1 MLIDATVYF
10 LRGIMYNILIE
21 REVIPMKNTS
31 NSLKNQVI
39 AMSNILAEKSTRFS
53 VMQQKLFYV
62 CIASLKHGINTRNEV
77 EINKQELF
85 NCLGIEKETG
95 RYTRI
100 KGEFEQL
107 AHNSFVEFD
116 TTDGFSQGF
125 LIYNIRLSKNTF
137 FVKFNDYYL
146 PLVQE
151 LANNYVRLLDDDV
164 ISFSSKFSMM
174 LYQNLMK
181 DKWKLTNVDHL
192 GIDYSTKQL
201 KMMFGLSKSD
211 YMRKNDSFNRSEFEK
226 KTINKAIDEINKK
239 SKCIKNLTYK
249 KVKKGSRIQY
259 YLFTYNYIDP
269 QKVVEDARDEF
280 RWEQLTIAEDIPTV
294 EKPVRVPEE
303 VKNYNWW
310 E

>member
-1 MLIDATVYF
+1 
-10 LRGIMYNILIE
+10 MYNIYS
-21 REVIPMKNTS
+21 REVDTMKNAN

-53 VMQQKLFYV
+53 VVQQKLFYV
-62 CIASLKHGINTRNEV
+62 CLASLKQGINSKNEV

-85 NCLGIEKETG
+85 NCLDIEKENN

-107 AHNSFVEFD
+107 AHNSFVEFK
-116 TTDGFSQGF
+116 TTDGFCQGF
-125 LIYNIRLSKNTF
+125 LICNIRLAKNTF
-137 FVKFNDYYL
+137 YVQFNDYYL

-164 ISFSSKFSMM
+164 ISFNSKYSMM

-181 DKWKLTNVDHL
+181 DKWKLTNVDYL
-192 GIDYSTKQL
+192 GIDYSTRQL
-201 KMMFGLSKSD
+201 KMMFGLSIDD
-211 YMRKNDSFNRSEFEK
+211 YMRDGHFDRYNFERR
-226 KTINKAIDEINKK
+226 TINNALDEINKK
-239 SKCIKNLTYK
+239 SKCIKNLTYR

>member
-1 MLIDATVYF
+1 
-10 LRGIMYNILIE
+10 
-21 REVIPMKNTS
+21 MKNDN

-53 VMQQKLFYV
+53 VVQQKLFYV
-62 CIASLKHGINTRNEV
+62 CLASLKQGTNQKNEIQ
-77 EINKQELF
+77 INKQELF

-100 KGEFEQL
+100 KSEFEHL
-107 AHNSFVEFD
+107 AHNSFVEFE

-137 FVKFNDYYL
+137 FVQFNDYYL

-164 ISFSSKFSMM
+164 ISFNSKYSMM

-192 GIDYSTKQL
+192 GIDYSTRQL
-201 KMMFGLSKSD
+201 KMMFGLSKDD

-226 KTINKAIDEINKK
+226 KTINKAVNEINEK
-239 SKCIKNLTYK
+239 SKCIKKLTYK
-249 KVKKGSRIQY
+249 KVKKGNRVQY
-259 YLFTYNYIDP
+259 YLFTFNYVDP
-269 QKVVEDARDEF
+269 QKVVEDARKDK
-280 RWEQLTIAEDIPTV
+280 RWEQLSLLDDVPTV
-294 EKPVRVPEE
+294 EKPVRVPDE
-303 VKNYNWW
+303 VKDYNWW

>member
-1 MLIDATVYF
+1 
-10 LRGIMYNILIE
+10 
-21 REVIPMKNTS
+21 MKKTD

-39 AMSNILAEKSTRFS
+39 AMSNVLAEKSTRFP
-53 VMQQKLFYV
+53 VVQQKLFYI
-62 CIASLKHGINTRNEV
+62 CLASLKQGINSRNEV
-77 EINKQELF
+77 GINKKELF
-85 NCLGIEKETG
+85 NCLDIEKETK

-107 AHNSFVEFD
+107 AHNSFVKFD
-116 TTDGFSQGF
+116 TTDGFCQGF
-125 LIYNIRLSKNTF
+125 LICNIRLAKNTF
-137 FVKFNDYYL
+137 YVQFNDYYL

-164 ISFSSKFSMM
+164 ISFNSKFSMM

-181 DKWKLTNVDHL
+181 DKWKLTNVDYL
-192 GIDYSTKQL
+192 GIDYSTRQL
-201 KMMFGLSKSD
+201 KMMFGLSIDD
-211 YMRKNDSFNRSEFEK
+211 YMRDGHFDRYNFER
-226 KTINKAIDEINKK
+226 KTINKAVKEINEK
-239 SKCIKNLTYK
+239 SKCIKNLTYR

-259 YLFTYNYIDP
+259 YLFSYHYIDP
-269 QKVVEDARDEF
+269 QKVVEDARDEY
-280 RWEQLTIAEDIPTV
+280 RWEQLTTAEDIPTE

>member
-1 MLIDATVYF
+1 
-10 LRGIMYNILIE
+10 
-21 REVIPMKNTS
+21 MKNDN

-53 VMQQKLFYV
+53 VVQQKLFYV
-62 CIASLKHGINTRNEV
+62 CLASLKQGTNQKNEIQ
-77 EINKQELF
+77 INKQELF

-100 KGEFEQL
+100 KSEFEHL
-107 AHNSFVEFD
+107 AHNSFVEFE

-137 FVKFNDYYL
+137 FVQFNDYYL

-164 ISFSSKFSMM
+164 ISFNSKYSMM
-174 LYQNLMK
+174 LYQNLIK

-192 GIDYSTKQL
+192 GIDYSTRQL
-201 KMMFGLSKSD
+201 KMMFGLSKDD

-226 KTINKAIDEINKK
+226 KTINKAVNEINEK
-239 SKCIKNLTYK
+239 SKCIKKLTYK
-249 KVKKGSRIQY
+249 KVKKGNRVQY
-259 YLFTYNYIDP
+259 YLFTFNYVDP
-269 QKVVEDARDEF
+269 QRVVEDARNDF

-294 EKPVRVPEE
+294 EKPARVPDE
-303 VKNYNWW
+303 VKDYNWW

>member
-1 MLIDATVYF
+1 
-10 LRGIMYNILIE
+10 
-21 REVIPMKNTS
+21 MKKTD

-39 AMSNILAEKSTRFS
+39 AMSNILAKKSTRFS
-53 VMQQKLFYV
+53 VVQQKLFYI
-62 CIASLKHGINTRNEV
+62 CLASLKQGINSKNEV
-77 EINKQELF
+77 EINKKELF
-85 NCLGIEKETG
+85 NFLDIEKETK

-107 AHNSFVEFD
+107 AHNSFVKFD
-116 TTDGFSQGF
+116 TTDGFCQGF
-125 LIYNIRLSKNTF
+125 LICNIRLAKNTF
-137 FVKFNDYYL
+137 YVQFNDYYL

-164 ISFSSKFSMM
+164 ISFNSKFSMM

-181 DKWKLTNVDHL
+181 DKWKLTNIDHL
-192 GIDYSTKQL
+192 GIDYSTRQL
-201 KMMFGLSKSD
+201 KMMFGLSIDD
-211 YMRKNDSFNRSEFEK
+211 YMRNDHFDRYNFER
-226 KTINKAIDEINKK
+226 KTINKAVDEINNK
-239 SKCIKNLTYK
+239 SKCIKNLTYR

-269 QKVVEDARDEF
+269 QKVVEDARDEY

-294 EKPVRVPEE
+294 EKPVRVPDD
-303 VKNYNWW
+303 VKDYNWW

>member
-1 MLIDATVYF
+1 
-10 LRGIMYNILIE
+10 
-21 REVIPMKNTS
+21 MKNTS

-226 KTINKAIDEINKK
+226 KTINKAVDEINKK
-239 SKCIKNLTYK
+239 SKCIKNLTYR

-269 QKVVEDARDEF
+269 QKVVEDTRDEF
-280 RWEQLTIAEDIPTV
+280 RWEQLTIAEDISTV
-294 EKPVRVPEE
+294 EKPVRVPDD
-303 VKNYNWW
+303 VKDYKWW

>member
-1 MLIDATVYF
+1 
-10 LRGIMYNILIE
+10 
-21 REVIPMKNTS
+21 MKKTD

-53 VMQQKLFYV
+53 VVQQKLFYI
-62 CIASLKHGINTRNEV
+62 CLASLKQGINSKNEV
-77 EINKQELF
+77 EINKKELF
-85 NCLGIEKETG
+85 NFLDIEKETK

-107 AHNSFVEFD
+107 AHNSFVKFD
-116 TTDGFSQGF
+116 TTDGFCQGF
-125 LIYNIRLSKNTF
+125 LICNIRLAKNTF
-137 FVKFNDYYL
+137 YVQFNDYYL

-164 ISFSSKFSMM
+164 ISFNSKFSMM

-181 DKWKLTNVDHL
+181 DKWKLTNIDHL
-192 GIDYSTKQL
+192 GIDYSTRQL
-201 KMMFGLSKSD
+201 KMMFGLSIDD
-211 YMRKNDSFNRSEFEK
+211 YMRNDHFDRYNFER
-226 KTINKAIDEINKK
+226 KTINKAVDEINKK
-239 SKCIKNLTYK
+239 SKCIKNLTYR

-269 QKVVEDARDEF
+269 QKVVEDARDKYH
-280 RWEQLTIAEDIPTV
+280 WEQLTIAEDIPTV
-294 EKPVRVPEE
+294 EKPVRVPDD
-303 VKNYNWW
+303 VKDYNWW

>member
-1 MLIDATVYF
+1 
-10 LRGIMYNILIE
+10 
-21 REVIPMKNTS
+21 MKKTD

-39 AMSNILAEKSTRFS
+39 AMSNVLAEKSTRFP
-53 VMQQKLFYV
+53 VVQQKLFYI
-62 CIASLKHGINTRNEV
+62 CLASLKQGINSRNEV
-77 EINKQELF
+77 GINKKELF
-85 NCLGIEKETG
+85 NCLDIEKETK

-107 AHNSFVEFD
+107 AHNSFVKFD
-116 TTDGFSQGF
+116 TTDGFCQGF
-125 LIYNIRLSKNTF
+125 LICNIRLAKNTF
-137 FVKFNDYYL
+137 YVQFNDYYL

-164 ISFSSKFSMM
+164 ISFNSKFSMM

-181 DKWKLTNVDHL
+181 DKWKLTNVDYL
-192 GIDYSTKQL
+192 GIDYSTRKL
-201 KMMFGLSKSD
+201 KMMFGLSIDD
-211 YMRKNDSFNRSEFEK
+211 YMRDGHFDRYNFER
-226 KTINKAIDEINKK
+226 KTINKAVKEINEK
-239 SKCIKNLTYK
+239 SKCIKNLTYR

-259 YLFTYNYIDP
+259 YLFSYHYIDP

-294 EKPVRVPEE
+294 EKPVRVPDD
-303 VKNYNWW
+303 VKDYNWW

>member
-1 MLIDATVYF
+1 
-10 LRGIMYNILIE
+10 
-21 REVIPMKNTS
+21 MKKTD

-39 AMSNILAEKSTRFS
+39 AMSNVLAEKSTRFP
-53 VMQQKLFYV
+53 VVQQKLFYI
-62 CIASLKHGINTRNEV
+62 CLASLKQGINSRNEV
-77 EINKQELF
+77 GINKKELF
-85 NCLGIEKETG
+85 NCLDIEKETK

-107 AHNSFVEFD
+107 AHNSFVKFD
-116 TTDGFSQGF
+116 TTDGFCQGF
-125 LIYNIRLSKNTF
+125 LICNIRLAKNTF
-137 FVKFNDYYL
+137 YVQFNDYYL

-164 ISFSSKFSMM
+164 ISFNSKFSMM

-181 DKWKLTNVDHL
+181 DKWKLTNVDYL
-192 GIDYSTKQL
+192 GIDYSTRQL
-201 KMMFGLSKSD
+201 KMMFGLSIDD
-211 YMRKNDSFNRSEFEK
+211 YMRDGHFDRYNFER
-226 KTINKAIDEINKK
+226 KTINKAVKEINEK
-239 SKCIKNLTYK
+239 SKCIKNLTYR

-259 YLFTYNYIDP
+259 YLFSYHYIDP
-269 QKVVEDARDEF
+269 QKVVEDARDEY
-280 RWEQLTIAEDIPTV
+280 RWEQLTIAEDIPTE

>member
-1 MLIDATVYF
+1 
-10 LRGIMYNILIE
+10 
-21 REVIPMKNTS
+21 MKKTD

-53 VMQQKLFYV
+53 VVQQKLFYI
-62 CIASLKHGINTRNEV
+62 CLASLKQGINSKNEV
-77 EINKQELF
+77 EINKKELF
-85 NCLGIEKETG
+85 NFLDIEKETK

-107 AHNSFVEFD
+107 AHNSFVKFD
-116 TTDGFSQGF
+116 TTDGFCQGF
-125 LIYNIRLSKNTF
+125 LICNIRLAKNTF
-137 FVKFNDYYL
+137 YVQFNDYYL

-164 ISFSSKFSMM
+164 ISFNSKFSMM

-181 DKWKLTNVDHL
+181 DKWKLTNIDHL
-192 GIDYSTKQL
+192 GIDYSTRQL
-201 KMMFGLSKSD
+201 KMMFGLSIDD
-211 YMRKNDSFNRSEFEK
+211 YMRNDHFDRYNFER
-226 KTINKAIDEINKK
+226 KTINKAVDEINNK
-239 SKCIKNLTYK
+239 SKCIKNLTYR

-269 QKVVEDARDEF
+269 QKVVEDARDEY

-294 EKPVRVPEE
+294 EKPVRVPDD
-303 VKNYNWW
+303 VKDYNWW

>member
-1 MLIDATVYF
+1 
-10 LRGIMYNILIE
+10 
-21 REVIPMKNTS
+21 MKNDN

-53 VMQQKLFYV
+53 VVQQKLFYV
-62 CIASLKHGINTRNEV
+62 CLASLKQGTNQKNEIQ
-77 EINKQELF
+77 INKQELF

-100 KGEFEQL
+100 KSEFEHL
-107 AHNSFVEFD
+107 AHNSFVEFE

-137 FVKFNDYYL
+137 FVQFNDYYL

-164 ISFSSKFSMM
+164 ISFNSKYSMM

-192 GIDYSTKQL
+192 GIDYSTRQL
-201 KMMFGLSKSD
+201 KMMFGLSKDD

-226 KTINKAIDEINKK
+226 KTINKAVNEINKK
-239 SKCIKNLTYK
+239 SKCIKKLTYK
-249 KVKKGSRIQY
+249 KVKKGNRVQY
-259 YLFTYNYIDP
+259 YLFTFNYTDP
-269 QKVVEDARDEF
+269 QRVVEDARKDK

>member
-1 MLIDATVYF
+1 
-10 LRGIMYNILIE
+10 
-21 REVIPMKNTS
+21 MKNTS

-62 CIASLKHGINTRNEV
+62 CLASLKQGINSRNEV

-164 ISFSSKFSMM
+164 ISFNSKFSMM
-174 LYQNLMK
+174 LYQNLMR

-226 KTINKAIDEINKK
+226 KTINKAVDEINKK
-239 SKCIKNLTYK
+239 SKCIKNLTYR
-249 KVKKGSRIQY
+249 KVKKGSRVQY
-259 YLFTYNYIDP
+259 YLFSYHYIDP
-269 QKVVEDARDEF
+269 QKVVEDSRNDF
-280 RWEQLTIAEDIPTV
+280 RWEQLSIAEEIPTE
-294 EKPVRVPEE
+294 EKPERVPDD
-303 VKNYNWW
+303 VKDYKWW
-310 E
+310 